1 MTVYQ
6 WMFETRYPLILV
18 GVLGLGI
25 VLGELLAYLERKEQM
40 RNDFQYLPIGEV
52 KRIRIT
58 NEDYGTEGHCYVIDG
73 TDHSGLIYTE
83 EVYDHFD
90 GKRIKNFGD
99 AIRAANAFADE
110 HNLPRRMV
118 ELPTVMSDSDGWA
131 Y

>member
-18 GVLGLGI
+18 GVLGLG
-25 VLGELLAYLERKEQM
+25 VALGELLAYLERREEM
-40 RNDFQYLPIGEV
+40 SNGFDYIPISEV

-58 NEDYGTEGHCYVIDG
+58 NEDYGTEGNCYVIDG
-73 TDHSGLIYTE
+73 TDHSGLLYTE

-90 GKRIKNFGD
+90 GKRITNFGD
-99 AIRAANAFADE
+99 AIRAAHAFADE
-110 HNLPRRMV
+110 HGLPRRMV
-118 ELPTVMSDSDGWA
+118 ELPATMSDSGGWA